1 MGGCLPDQPGF
12 KAKAS
17 KHRISGDLKNSRDI
31 RDNAFFIGVHSGLT
45 NSQLDNFEGVLKE
58 SITGSLL

>member
-12 KAKAS
+12 SDK
-17 KHRISGDLKNSRDI
+17 KHRIFGDLKNSRMI

-45 NSQLDNFEGVLKE
+45 KQNFQNFET
-58 SITGSLL
+58 SIHDIFSKFV